1 MEWHGEK
8 NKTTKNKTWVDW
20 EIGQVNANR
29 NIFYY

>member
-8 NKTTKNKTWVDW
+8 NKTTKKTWVDW